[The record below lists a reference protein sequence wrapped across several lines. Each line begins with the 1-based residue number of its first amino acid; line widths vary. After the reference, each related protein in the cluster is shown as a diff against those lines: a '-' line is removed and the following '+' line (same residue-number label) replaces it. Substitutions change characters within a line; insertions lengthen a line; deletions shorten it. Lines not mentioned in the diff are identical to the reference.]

1 MATQKDVARLS
12 GVSVTTVSRVLNDSV
27 LVNKKTKRIV
37 QSAIKQLN
45 YKPNLVAYG
54 LRVKSSRL
62 IGLILPDFR
71 NSWYAT
77 FAQYVEAYC
86 MENDYNIIIGLH
98 RNDPE
103 REKRLIDEFQRRN
116 IDGLIIQPV
125 EDEEKTASVLHSC
138 TTVPVV
144 LCGYSFANGFL
155 SNVHFNNYR
164 AGEVA
169 AEYFLNLG
177 HRRVACTVGPMTM
190 QYLRERLYGFRERLA
205 REGIELQPRDIFE
218 CNFNY
223 QMLSGEGGK
232 LAVEALV
239 DGRSAEERPTAIWAH
254 SDLTAVSIMREL
266 HLRGIRIPE
275 DISVIGVDNICM
287 TDIVYP
293 TLTTISQD
301 LSRMS
306 MISAKM
312 LIQAI
317 EQKDAYAVKNVQIEP
332 ELVIREST
340 CACRN

>member
-1 MATQKDVARLS
+1 MTTLKDVARLS
-12 GVSVTTVSRVLNDSV
+12 GVSVTTVSRVLNDSE
-27 LVNKKTKRIV
+27 LVNKKTKKAV
-37 QSAIKQLN
+37 QAAIKQLN

-86 MENDYNIIIGLH
+86 MERDYNIIIGLH

-103 REKRLIDEFQRRN
+103 REKQLIDEFQRRN

-125 EDEEKTASVLHSC
+125 LDEEETASVIHSC
-138 TTVPVV
+138 TTVPVI
-144 LCGYSFANGFL
+144 LCGYSFANSFL

-169 AEYFLNLG
+169 AKYFLQQG
-177 HRRVACTVGPMTM
+177 HKRLACTVGPMTM
-190 QYLRERLYGFRERLA
+190 QYLRDRLYGFRDGLA
-205 REGIELQPRDIFE
+205 AEGIELRPQDICE

-223 QMLSGEGGK
+223 QMLSGESGK

-239 DGRSAEERPTAIWAH
+239 DSRSADERPTAIWAH
-254 SDLTAVSIMREL
+254 SDLTAMSIMREL

-275 DISVIGVDNICM
+275 DIAVIGVDDICM

-306 MISAKM
+306 MVSAEM

-317 EQKDAYAVKNVQIEP
+317 EQKDAYTVKSVQIEP
-332 ELVIREST
+332 ELVVREST
-340 CACRN
+340 GVCRN